1 MGAEEHAA
9 IVAGGGIAGLAAAVA
24 LAQAGWR
31 VTVLERAAGFG
42 EVGAG
47 LGLTANGLAAA
58 EALGLGD
65 AVRAAGHRT
74 VTAGFQDP
82 AGRWVVHT
90 QAPSDG
96 HDTVTTLWGQHRQR
110 LHAVLH
116 QAATAA
122 PGTELVTDAEVTE
135 IRPGT
140 PDRARAEVTWR
151 SGASAHT
158 PAQAH
163 RAAAQ
168 VRTAPADLVVAADGV
183 RSAVRIQLFPTVQP
197 RYGGSTSWRAVIEDR
212 APDDQFTAVWGP
224 AAEFGALPVSDH
236 ETYWY
241 GYFRHPAGAVFPDEL
256 AAARERFAG
265 WPPWVRDLLA
275 ATPAD
280 RLIRNDVYHL
290 PQGPPAYTAGRVVL
304 IGDAAHACLPTV
316 GQGAAMALE
325 DAVCVGRLIAAP
337 VRAGAGLEGALAT
350 FDKNRRPRG
359 QRTVRSAIT
368 VARLGADLGPGWRQT
383 ARNTVLRLV
392 PARLMVRAGSSV
404 IRWTPPPPPFPP

>member
-1 MGAEEHAA
+1 MATEEHSA

-74 VTAGFQDP
+74 ATAGFQDP

-90 QAPSDG
+90 PAPPGG

-110 LHAVLH
+110 LHAVLY

-122 PGTELVTDAEVTE
+122 EGIELLTDAEVTE
-135 IRPGT
+135 VRPGT
-140 PDRARAEVTWR
+140 PDGARAEVTWR
-151 SGASAHT
+151 SGAPAHA
-158 PAQAH
+158 P
-163 RAAAQ
+163 AAQ

-183 RSAVRIQLFPTVQP
+183 RSAVRTRLFPTVQP

-212 APDDQFTAVWGP
+212 APGGQFTAVWGP

-265 WPPWVRDLLA
+265 WPSWVRALLA

-290 PQGPPAYTAGRVVL
+290 PQGPPSYTAGRVVL

-325 DAVCVGRLIAAP
+325 DAVCVGRLIGAP
-337 VRAGAGLEGALAT
+337 VRAGAALEGALAT

-383 ARNTVLRLV
+383 ARNTALRLI
-392 PARLMVRAGSSV
+392 PAGLMVRAGSSV
-404 IRWTPPPPPFPP
+404 IRWTPPPA

>member
-1 MGAEEHAA
+1 MATDELTA

-47 LGLTANGLAAA
+47 LGLTTNGMVAA
-58 EALGLGD
+58 EALGLDD

-74 VTAGFQDP
+74 STAGFQDHH
-82 AGRWVVHT
+82 GRWVVHVP
-90 QAPSDG
+90 APRDG
-96 HDTVTTLWGQHRQR
+96 RDTVTTIWGQHRQR

-116 QAATAA
+116 QAATADQ
-122 PGTELVTDAEVTE
+122 GTGLVTGAEV
-135 IRPGT
+135 ISVRPGA
-140 PDRARAEVTWR
+140 PDGDRADVSWR
-151 SGASAHT
+151 SGVEARSA
-158 PAQAH
+158 
-163 RAAAQ
+163 R
-168 VRTAPADLVVAADGV
+168 ADLVVAADGV
-183 RSAVRIQLFPTVQP
+183 RSAVRTQLFPAVQP
-197 RYGGSTSWRAVIEDR
+197 VYGGSTSWRAVIPEP
-212 APDDQFTAVWGP
+212 AATDQFTAVWGP
-224 AAEFGALPVSDH
+224 AAEFGALPLSDH

-265 WPPWVRDLLA
+265 WPSWVRNLLA

-337 VRAGAGLEGALAT
+337 VQAGAGLEGALAT
-350 FDKNRRPRG
+350 FDENRRPRG

-392 PARLMVRAGSSV
+392 PAGLMVRAGSSV
-404 IRWTPPPPPFPP
+404 IRWTPPPP